1 MKNDVIY
8 KPRAG
13 IKSSPP
19 DERMDRREFLKRAGL
34 AGAGLAR
41 LTSGGLA
48 LGVIQQP
55 LRAQPDD
62 TLPTRVLGRT
72 KERVSILGLGTAPVG
87 EGPVEVQEGIRI
99 FSEVL
104 DRGVTYVDTA
114 RIYGEAEEML
124 GHIIPKRR
132 DKLFVVTKVS
142 TDSAV
147 RAEQSLNESLH
158 QLKTDHLDLVHI
170 HSIGSKNLDRVL
182 AGDGVLEYL
191 LKQKEAG
198 KIRFI
203 GISGHNR
210 PANFVRMIQ
219 TDQIDVLMCVMNY
232 ADRNIYDFESKV
244 LPEARKRNVGCVAM
258 KVYAGIKGGFPNHRS
273 GHVGC
278 VTEPAYLP
286 QALAYALDLEGVSV
300 AVVGPYTVE
309 QAIQNV
315 EFARKYTPLS
325 QEQRA
330 SLMEYGRKLAETLGP
345 RYGSVT

>member
-1 MKNDVIY
+1 MKTDLIY
-8 KPRAG
+8 KSRARAA
-13 IKSSPP
+13 SSLPT
-19 DERMDRREFLKRAGL
+19 EAMDRRKFLKKAGL
-34 AGAGLAR
+34 AGAGLV
-41 LTSGGLA
+41 
-48 LGVIQQP
+48 LGAIQQP
-55 LRAQPDD
+55 LRAQPSDA
-62 TLPTRVLGRT
+62 LPTRILGRT
-72 KERVSILGLGTAPVG
+72 KQKVTILGLGTAPVG
-87 EGPVEVQEGIRI
+87 EGPVEVQDGVRI

-124 GHIIPKRR
+124 GHVIPKRR

-142 TDSAV
+142 TDSAA
-147 RAEQSLNESLH
+147 RAEQSLSESLR

-170 HSIGSKNLDRVL
+170 HSIGSKNLDKVL
-182 AGDGVLEYL
+182 AADGVLAYL

-203 GISGHNR
+203 GVSGHNR

-232 ADRNIYDFESKV
+232 ADRNIYDFEGKV

-258 KVYAGIKGGFPNHRS
+258 KVYAGIKGGFPYHS
-273 GHVGC
+273 KGYVGC
-278 VTEPAYLP
+278 ATEPAYLP

-325 QEQRA
+325 EQQRD

-345 RYGSVT
+345 RYGAVT

>member
-1 MKNDVIY
+1 MKNDSTY
-8 KPRAG
+8 RSRAG
-13 IKSSPP
+13 AESSPP
-19 DERMDRREFLKRAGL
+19 RKAMDRREFLRRAGL
-34 AGAGLAR
+34 AGAGLA
-41 LTSGGLA
+41 LA
-48 LGVIQQP
+48 AMQQP
-55 LRAQPDD
+55 LRAQPADA
-62 TLPTRVLGRT
+62 LPMRVLGRT
-72 KERVSILGLGTAPVG
+72 KEKVTILGLGTAPVG

-132 DKLFVVTKVS
+132 DRLFVVTKVS
-142 TDSAV
+142 TDNAA
-147 RAEQSLNESLH
+147 RAEQSLSESLR

-170 HSIGSKNLDRVL
+170 HSIGSKNLDKVL
-182 AGDGVLEYL
+182 AADGVLEYL

-273 GHVGC
+273 GYVGC
-278 VTEPAYLP
+278 ATEPAYLP

-325 QEQRA
+325 EQQRG